1 MCLKRLFEQHELQA
15 CQFLAKFY
23 HELNKNIVSALLNR
37 LDRVVNR
44 YCQYI
49 ILVSFE
55 LAWRVDSLGPI
66 CLLDHWRWMG
76 EIKSKN
82 ETSPERRAFDRVE
95 TGIFVILKL

>member
-1 MCLKRLFEQHELQA
+1 MCLMRLFEQHELQA

-23 HELNKNIVSALLNR
+23 HELNKNIVSGLLNR

-55 LAWRVDSLGPI
+55 LA
-66 CLLDHWRWMG
+66 
-76 EIKSKN
+76 
-82 ETSPERRAFDRVE
+82 
-95 TGIFVILKL
+95 

>member
-1 MCLKRLFEQHELQA
+1 MRLFEQHELQA

-23 HELNKNIVSALLNR
+23 HELNKNIVSGLLNR

-55 LAWRVDSLGPI
+55 LAWRAGIRTGLTSWFAWTHLFARSLT
-66 CLLDHWRWMG
+66 LDGRNQ
-76 EIKSKN
+76 K
-82 ETSPERRAFDRVE
+82 
-95 TGIFVILKL
+95 